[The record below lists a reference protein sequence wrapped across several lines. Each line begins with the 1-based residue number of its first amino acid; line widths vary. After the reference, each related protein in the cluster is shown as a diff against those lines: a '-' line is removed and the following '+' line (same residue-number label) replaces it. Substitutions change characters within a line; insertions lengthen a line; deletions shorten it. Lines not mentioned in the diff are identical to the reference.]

1 MACATTPEQPFPAT
15 HIRAHLEFLADDLLE
30 GREAG
35 TRGYDIAANYVATH
49 FKLIG
54 LQPAGTHGYF
64 QRVPLRRSVLRP
76 GTVSLQVRTSRGT
89 QTFTDSD
96 HVAAR
101 PSMTEAEQ
109 RVEADCVF
117 AGYGIVAPELRRDD
131 YARLDVR
138 DKIVV
143 VLGGPAP
150 GLPSEIAAH
159 LGDAAE
165 QRARAA
171 ERGAIGMFIVYT
183 PALEARWPF
192 AKLPEIY
199 RQPQFDWSDADVKQD
214 AQSSLRVAALVDTTA
229 AAALFEG
236 APRGFDEVMREARTR
251 PPAGFPLRTGAT
263 FSRGSQHSDSTSA
276 NVVALLPGSD
286 PALANEVIVFTSHLD
301 HVGIGTARNGDVI
314 YNGALDNGVG
324 IATMI
329 EVARALKT
337 ANQPLRRSVLFV
349 ATTAE
354 EKGLIGSDYFAR
366 KPTLPRERLV
376 GVINLDGAMPFF
388 DLVEVIGYGAAS
400 STLGQT
406 LARAATS
413 LGISVS
419 PDPAPEQGYF
429 TRSDHYPF
437 VRQGIPGIFLIA
449 GDARTPDGKDAG
461 EISRRWAEQHLHQPS
476 DDLNQP
482 FHDPHLEKWAQ
493 LYWRWT
499 VEAANAPEPPLWYAG
514 DFFGNRY
521 APGARKASR

>member
-1 MACATTPEQPFPAT
+1 M
-15 HIRAHLEFLADDLLE
+15 LE

-64 QRVPLRRSVLRP
+64 QPVPLRRSVLRP
-76 GTVSLQVRTSRGT
+76 GLSLQVRTSRGT
-89 QTFTDSD
+89 QTFSDSD

-150 GLPSEIAAH
+150 GLPSEVAAH

-171 ERGAIGMFIVYT
+171 ERGAIGVFIVYT

-214 AQSSLRVAALVDTTA
+214 AQSRLRVAALVD
-229 AAALFEG
+229 
-236 APRGFDEVMREARTR
+236 
-251 PPAGFPLRTGAT
+251 
-263 FSRGSQHSDSTSA
+263 
-276 NVVALLPGSD
+276 
-286 PALANEVIVFTSHLD
+286 
-301 HVGIGTARNGDVI
+301 
-314 YNGALDNGVG
+314 
-324 IATMI
+324 
-329 EVARALKT
+329 
-337 ANQPLRRSVLFV
+337 
-349 ATTAE
+349 TTAE

-366 KPTLPRERLV
+366 KPTLARERLV

-388 DLVEVIGYGAAS
+388 DLIDVISYGAAS

-406 LARAATS
+406 LARAASS

-419 PDPAPEQGYF
+419 PDPAPEQAYF
-429 TRSDHYPF
+429 TRSDHYPC
-437 VRQGIPGIFLIA
+437 VRQGVPGIFLIA

-461 EISRRWAEQHLHQPS
+461 AISRRWAEQHLHQPS

-499 VEAANAPEPPLWYAG
+499 VETANAPESPLWYAG